1 MTLYPVPAIAARSSF
16 SAQQQAIM
24 GRWAWMLSMA
34 LLLPIGLP
42 AGGAR
47 LESSKSRQRQPG
59 DPLLAAQATSLR
71 CEPLANAPQVLSLP
85 TGQPL
90 QGLVRWHDGKN
101 LWLRVTSC
109 QGRGWV
115 RIR

>member
-1 MTLYPVPAIAARSSF
+1 MTPHPFPTVTGWFAF
-16 SAQQQAIM
+16 SPEQTTA
-24 GRWAWMLSMA
+24 GRWAWILSMA

-47 LESSKSRQRQPG
+47 LKLSQSRQRQPG
-59 DPLLAAQATSLR
+59 EPLLAAHATSLR
-71 CEPLANAPQVLSLP
+71 REPLVSAPQMLP
-85 TGQPL
+85 LPVGQPL
-90 QGLVRWHDGKN
+90 QGLVRWHDGQH
-101 LWLRVTSC
+101 LWLRVTSR

>member
-1 MTLYPVPAIAARSSF
+1 MTPSSSPSIAGRSAF
-16 SAQQQAIM
+16 GTQQTMA

-59 DPLLAAQATSLR
+59 DPLLAAQATGLR
-71 CEPLANAPQVLSLP
+71 REPLVNAPQVLPLP
-85 TGQPL
+85 IGQPL
-90 QGLVRWHDGKN
+90 QGLVRWYDGQY
-101 LWLRVTSC
+101 LWLRVASR

-115 RIR
+115 RIS